1 MLISRQR
8 YLLFAQAPSQ
18 AGKPVGPKQFF
29 VTHHPLH
36 PNAIFAIA
44 VGNQTLV
51 TSQRENPMKFT
62 LSWLK
67 SHLETEAS
75 LDEIL
80 YALTDLGL
88 EVEEVEDRAAKLA
101 DFTLGFVESAEKHP
115 DADRLR
121 VCQVN
126 TDEGIQQIICGAPN
140 ARQGIT
146 VVIAKPG
153 VYVPGIDTTIGVGKI
168 RGIESFG
175 MMASERELEL
185 SEEHDGIIELPSGE
199 VGQRFIDWLAQ
210 NDPAK
215 VDPVID
221 IAITPNR
228 PDALGV
234 RGIARD
240 LAARGLGTLKGC
252 EVAPVEVSFK
262 ADISVSIDAD
272 TLDGC
277 PVFCGRVIKGVK
289 NGPSPEWL
297 QDRLRAIGLRPI
309 SFLVD
314 VTNFFTYDLNRPLHV
329 FDADKVAG
337 NLRVHRAAGGEDIV
351 ALDDKTYTMQPRQM
365 LISDDNGAQ
374 SIGGIMGGFD
384 TGCTEDT
391 VNVFIES
398 AYWDPV
404 QTAYTGRALKINSD
418 ARYRFE
424 RGVDP
429 AFTPEGLEHAV
440 RMIVDITG
448 GEASELIQAGNVP
461 DTARAYKL
469 DAARVQ
475 SLVGMEIPEA
485 VQRQTLTALGFRLEG
500 NMANVPS
507 WRPDVKGAA
516 DLVEEVA
523 RIASLTKLKGVP
535 LRRLSDGV
543 PKPVMTPMQRRLVAA
558 RRATAALGYNECVT
572 YSFIDKA
579 SAALFGGGE
588 DATMLENPISTDM
601 SHLRPALLPG
611 LLQAAAR
618 NQARGFVD
626 MALFEV
632 GTAFHGGE
640 PGEEHTLISGLLVG
654 RTGPKDVHGASR
666 SVDVYDAK
674 ADAEAILAA
683 MGAPAKVQIMRGAN
697 DWWHPGRHGKI
708 CLGPKKVLG
717 IFGEVHPRA
726 LEAMNVKGPAVA
738 FTLWP
743 EEIPM
748 PRKSG
753 ANRGKQEISDLQAV
767 ERDFAFVV
775 DTDVEALTLVNA
787 AAGADKALI
796 DEVRVFDEF
805 IGGSLGEGKKS
816 LAITVRL
823 QPTAATLKDADI
835 EAVSAKV
842 VEKVAKATGGALRG

>member
-1 MLISRQR
+1 
-8 YLLFAQAPSQ
+8 
-18 AGKPVGPKQFF
+18 
-29 VTHHPLH
+29 
-36 PNAIFAIA
+36 
-44 VGNQTLV
+44 
-51 TSQRENPMKFT
+51 MKFT

-67 SHLETEAS
+67 SHLETDAT
-75 LDEIL
+75 LDEIT

-88 EVEEVEDRAAKLA
+88 EVEGVEDRGAALA
-101 DFTLGFVESAEKHP
+101 AFTIGYVESAEKHP

-121 VCQVN
+121 VCKVQ
-126 TDEGIQQIICGAPN
+126 TDEGVKQIICGAPN

-146 VVIAKPG
+146 VVVAKPG
-153 VYVPGIDTTIGVGKI
+153 VYVPGIDTTIGVGTI
-168 RGIESFG
+168 RGIESYG

-185 SEEHDGIIELPSGE
+185 SEEHDGIIELLSGE
-199 VGQRFIDWLAQ
+199 VGQSFTDWLAA

-215 VDPVID
+215 VDPVIE

-240 LAARGLGTLKGC
+240 LAARGLGTVKPSA
-252 EVAPVEVSFK
+252 VDVVEGTFAS
-262 ADISVSIDAD
+262 DIKVSIDDD

-277 PVFCGRVIKGVK
+277 PLFCGRVIKGVK
-289 NGPSPEWL
+289 NGPSPQWL

-337 NLRVHRAAGGEDIV
+337 NLRVHRAAGGEAIT
-351 ALDDKTYTMQPRQM
+351 ALDDKDYTLQAGQM
-365 LISDDNGAQ
+365 VISDDNGVE
-374 SIGGIMGGFD
+374 SIAGIMGGAAS
-384 TGCTEDT
+384 GCTDET
-391 VNVFIES
+391 VNVFVES

-404 QTAYTGRALKINSD
+404 QIAYAGRALKINSD

-440 RMIVDITG
+440 RMIVDHAG
-448 GEASELIQAGNVP
+448 GAASEPVYAGAVP
-461 DTARAYKL
+461 ETARAYKL

-475 SLVGMEIPEA
+475 SLVGMEIPESQ
-485 VQRQTLTALGFRLEG
+485 QRQTLTALGFRLEG
-500 NMANVPS
+500 DMAHVPS
-507 WRPDVKGAA
+507 WRPDVQGEA

-523 RIASLTKLKGVP
+523 RIASLTKLEGKPLPRLTAGVP
-535 LRRLSDGV
+535 R
-543 PKPVMTPMQRRLVAA
+543 PVMTPSQRREQIA
-558 RRATAALGYNECVT
+558 RRTTAALGYNELVT
-572 YSFIDKA
+572 YSFIDQA
-579 SAALFGGGE
+579 SAALFGGG
-588 DATMLENPISTDM
+588 DDLTRLENPISTDM
-601 SHLRPALLPG
+601 SHMRPALLPG
-611 LLQAAAR
+611 LLAAAAR
-618 NQARGFVD
+618 NQARGFAD
-626 MALFEV
+626 LAFFEV
-632 GTAFHGGE
+632 GPAFHGGE
-640 PGEEHTLISGLLVG
+640 PGEQHTLVSGLLVG

-666 SVDVYDAK
+666 PVDVYDVK
-674 ADAEAILAA
+674 ADAEAVLAA
-683 MGAPAKVQIMRGAN
+683 MGAPAKVQIMRGAS

-717 IFGEVHPRA
+717 VFGEVHPRVLA
-726 LEAMNVKGPAVA
+726 AMDVKGPAMA

-743 EEIPM
+743 DEVPM

-753 ANRGKQEISDLQAV
+753 ASKGALTISDLQAV

-775 DTDVEALTLVNA
+775 DAEVEALTLVNA
-787 AAGADKALI
+787 AQGADKALI
-796 DEVRVFDEF
+796 EDVSVFDEF

-823 QPTAATLKDADI
+823 QPTDKTLKEADI

-842 VEKVAKATGGALRG
+842 VDKVTKATGGTLRG